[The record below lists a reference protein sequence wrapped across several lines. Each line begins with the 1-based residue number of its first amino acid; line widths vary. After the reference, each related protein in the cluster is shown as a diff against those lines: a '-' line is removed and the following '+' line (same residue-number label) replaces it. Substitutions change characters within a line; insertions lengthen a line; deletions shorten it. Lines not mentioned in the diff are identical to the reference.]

1 VRPPLPAPAFPDGIV
16 LRELNVAADATARHA
31 ADTIAFPAASGY
43 IDILAVSPGERRR
56 GLRMTLLRTIFANC
70 AVAGLREVA
79 LGVASDTPHAQRL
92 YRRAGWP
99 SATGSRCLKST
110 SRGAENG
117 SDGTRTRDLC
127 RDRAAL

>member
-92 YRRAGWP
+92 YRRAGM
-99 SATGSRCLKST
+99 
-110 SRGAENG
+110 AEHARIEVLEKHEPG
-117 SDGTRTRDLC
+117 CRKRERRDSNPRPLP
-127 RDRAAL
+127 